1 MAEADVWARL
11 PPAEF
16 DQATEAMEKL
26 IMNRLYV
33 YTFSPAVAQEGR
45 WSVQNDDLERDEVL
59 SQRITLLAWVNED
72 HLDVPRGTHSDRF
85 FTFAVQELQKINHYK
100 APRDKVICIM
110 NCCKVIFGLI
120 RHLGKEENADAFVPL
135 LILVVLRAN
144 PAHLISNLEYI
155 TRFRNPE
162 RASSE
167 VDYYLSTLA
176 GAITFIESMDHTSL
190 SHVDQ
195 VQFEANIEAALRA
208 NTPPAQAVEEPQ
220 ETPLHTQLAA
230 MNLADDTRAFLQRT
244 SEAARAGFTSSVSK
258 PVSALSRLFI
268 ERIDDAFSPGGDPRT
283 RELQTPAPSAAA
295 PPAPGVA
302 PNAPLRQRQAAEE
315 QTPDASEDADA
326 QARGGARRA
335 PSWRGGFMPRF
346 LADAEREEAEEE
358 EDEEPSSPSRLV
370 AAAREVR
377 ADTSTDSVLADESA
391 QLASGTHTLQSI
403 FPQMEEGVLQLVLQ
417 ECRGNVEA
425 AIDRLLEMT

>member
-244 SEAARAGFTSSVSK
+244 SEAARAGFTSSVS
-258 PVSALSRLFI
+258 LSLI
-268 ERIDDAFSPGGDPRT
+268 HI
-283 RELQTPAPSAAA
+283 
-295 PPAPGVA
+295 
-302 PNAPLRQRQAAEE
+302 
-315 QTPDASEDADA
+315 
-326 QARGGARRA
+326 
-335 PSWRGGFMPRF
+335 
-346 LADAEREEAEEE
+346 
-358 EDEEPSSPSRLV
+358 
-370 AAAREVR
+370 
-377 ADTSTDSVLADESA
+377 
-391 QLASGTHTLQSI
+391 
-403 FPQMEEGVLQLVLQ
+403 
-417 ECRGNVEA
+417 
-425 AIDRLLEMT
+425 